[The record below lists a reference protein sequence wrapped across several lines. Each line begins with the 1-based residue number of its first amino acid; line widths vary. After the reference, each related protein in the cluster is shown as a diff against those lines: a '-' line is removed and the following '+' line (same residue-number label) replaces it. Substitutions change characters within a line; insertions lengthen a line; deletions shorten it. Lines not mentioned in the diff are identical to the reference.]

1 MAEQLTPDLCVIG
14 AGAAGV
20 AVAKAAAALGMP
32 VVLIEK
38 GRMGGERL
46 NTADMPSKAM
56 LAAGKRAEA
65 FGSSAPFGVQIAKP
79 GVEFDQTNDHVH
91 RVIDTLAPNDSRE
104 RFTGQ
109 HVRVIEGE
117 ARFLDGRT
125 VVLGPE
131 EDIKFEI
138 QARRF
143 VIATGS
149 KPAVPAISGLD
160 QCPYFTNANIFDA
173 RERPKHLI
181 VLGAGSSGLELAQ
194 AFRRLGS
201 EVTVLD
207 IAPQPLA
214 KEDPECA
221 AVVLDE
227 LAREGITIR
236 SGVKVE
242 RVRTLRQ
249 RIEVVLAGDTE
260 ETIQGT
266 ELLVATGRQPNIVGL
281 DLDAARV
288 KHDENGITVNKR
300 FGTSN
305 HRIYAIGDV
314 NGLSHSTHSAEHQAA
329 LLIKHLLF
337 RLPVSMR
344 IDEIPRV
351 TFTEPELAHVG
362 LSEAQAREQ
371 FGAIRL
377 LRWPYFENDR
387 AQAER
392 ETRGHIK
399 VVTDPKG
406 LILGVTIVGAAASE
420 QISTWT
426 LAISLGL
433 NIRTFAE
440 LVVPY
445 PTYTEV
451 GKRAAIS
458 FLMPKL
464 ATSWVGRILNVL
476 RRLG

>member
-14 AGAAGV
+14 AGAAGTS
-20 AVAKAAAALGMP
+20 VAKAAAALGVP

-38 GRMGGERL
+38 GRMGGGHL
-46 NTADMPSKAM
+46 NTGCVPSKAM
-56 LAAGKRAEA
+56 IAAGSRAEA
-65 FGSSAPFGVQIAKP
+65 FRASAAFGVRVATP
-79 GVEFDQTNDHVH
+79 GVEFDQMNDHVH
-91 RVIDTLAPNDSRE
+91 RVIDTLAPNDSKE
-104 RFTGQ
+104 RFTGM

-125 VVLGPE
+125 VAVGPA
-131 EDIKFEI
+131 EDIKYEI
-138 QARRF
+138 RARRF

-149 KPAVPAISGLD
+149 RPAVPPISGID
-160 QCPYFTNANIFDA
+160 QCPYFTSENIFDA

-181 VLGAGSSGLELAQ
+181 VLGAGASGLELAQ

-201 EVTVLD
+201 EVTVLELG
-207 IAPQPLA
+207 QPLA
-214 KEDPECA
+214 REDPECV
-221 AVVLDE
+221 AVVLDA
-227 LAREGITIR
+227 LARDGVTIR
-236 SGVKVE
+236 SHVKVE

-249 RIEVVLAGDTE
+249 RVEVVLAGATE

-266 ELLVATGRQPNIVGL
+266 DLLIATGRLPNVAGL

-288 KHDENGITVNKR
+288 KHDEAGITVNKR

-305 HRIYAIGDV
+305 RRVYAIGDV
-314 NGLSHSTHSAEHQAA
+314 IGLSQSTHAAEHQAA
-329 LLIKHLLF
+329 LLIKHLMF
-337 RLPVSMR
+337 RLPVNMR
-344 IDEIPRV
+344 LDEIPRV

-362 LSEAQAREQ
+362 LSERQAGEQ
-371 FGAIRL
+371 YGPIRL
-377 LRWPYFENDR
+377 LRWPYYDNDR

-392 ETRGHIK
+392 EIRGHIK

-426 LAISLGL
+426 LAINHGL
-433 NIRTFAE
+433 NIRAFAE

-458 FLMPKL
+458 FFAPNLS
-464 ATSWVGRILNVL
+464 TSWLRRFLNVL

>member
-14 AGAAGV
+14 AGAAGTSV
-20 AVAKAAAALGMP
+20 ARAAVALGAT

-38 GRMGGERL
+38 GRMGGEHL
-46 NTADMPSKAM
+46 NTGCVPSKAM
-56 LAAGKRAEA
+56 IAAGRRAEA
-65 FGSSAPFGVQIAKP
+65 FRASEPFGVKLAKP
-79 GVEFDQTNDHVH
+79 GVEYDQVNDHVH

-104 RFTGQ
+104 RFAGV
-109 HVRVIEGE
+109 HVRVIEAE
-117 ARFLDGRT
+117 ARFIDGRT
-125 VVLGPE
+125 VVLGPA

-138 QARRF
+138 RARRF

-149 KPAVPAISGLD
+149 KPAVPAISGMD
-160 QCPYFTNANIFDA
+160 QCPYYTNENIFDA

-201 EVTVLD
+201 EVTVLEVD
-207 IAPQPLA
+207 QPLA
-214 KEDPECA
+214 KEDPECV
-221 AVVLDE
+221 AVVLDA
-227 LAREGITIR
+227 LAREGVTIR

-249 RIEVVLAGDTE
+249 RVEVVLAGATE

-266 ELLVATGRQPNIVGL
+266 ELLIATGRQPNIEGL

-288 KHDENGITVNKR
+288 KHDETGITVNKR

-305 HRIYAIGDV
+305 RRIYAIGDV
-314 NGLSHSTHSAEHQAA
+314 TGLSHSTHAAEHQAA
-329 LLIKHLLF
+329 LLIKHLMF

-344 IDEIPRV
+344 AEEIPRV

-362 LSEAQAREQ
+362 LDEKEAREQ
-371 FGAIRL
+371 YGAVRL
-377 LRWPYFENDR
+377 LRWPYYDNDR

-392 ETRGHIK
+392 EIRGHIK

-426 LAISLGL
+426 LAINHGL
-433 NIRTFAE
+433 NIRAFAE

-458 FLMPKL
+458 FFAPNLS
-464 ATSWVGRILNVL
+464 TSWLRRFVNVL